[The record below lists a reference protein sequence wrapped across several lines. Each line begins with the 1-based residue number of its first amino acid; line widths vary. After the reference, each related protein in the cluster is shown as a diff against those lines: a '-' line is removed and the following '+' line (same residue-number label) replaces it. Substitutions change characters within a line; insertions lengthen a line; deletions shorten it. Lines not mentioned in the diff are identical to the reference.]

1 MLPKSEYLAS
11 VIFSIF
17 TSKMET
23 KHLVLRVVLNF
34 AKANIKKSVICKTK
48 SLDSK
53 LQAGLREEEAGD
65 EGPGR
70 NS

>member
-53 LQAGLREEEAGD
+53 LQAGLKEEEAGN
-65 EGPGR
+65 EGPDR